1 MWVTSASMRGGGSG
15 TDDSLLALI
24 KKHAPSCWS
33 VGSLRSM
40 FLLRYEPGRT
50 YDGEHRMVDLVSS
63 QVKSHVPMLQTS
75 YPEDEVLVSGV
86 LSALAWHVCEPCLR
100 CIGAV

>member
-1 MWVTSASMRGGGSG
+1 M
-15 TDDSLLALI
+15 LI
-24 KKHAPSCWS
+24 
-33 VGSLRSM
+33 
-40 FLLRYEPGRT
+40 FLLSCDPGRAF
-50 YDGEHRMVDLVSS
+50 DGEHRMIDLVAF

-75 YPEDEVLVSGV
+75 YPEDEVWVPGV